1 MTLDIMRS
9 LAAARRED
17 EQASVPHD
25 VAPPSAEPAFVEAIR
40 HDIRWRRPR
49 LLPAEVIT
57 PGIFRRGPAQT
68 VNFTAVL
75 TQDPACISP
84 FCVDLKRR
92 ELIFVETPASADML
106 TSHAFFYDAQR
117 DLATAIYR
125 VGFDHLLQLKAHFG
139 SAVAACRPIFLHSTG
154 RCGSTL
160 LSQLLDTGCHLRSV
174 SEPDF
179 YTQLAMAA
187 RREPHRF
194 AELQALAA
202 AGTTLLCHHLNA
214 RQETPRRVL
223 IKLRSF
229 CIFSARLFDLPGQ
242 PAANLFLW
250 RDPAATIN
258 SFLNAFMGKRAFDRW
273 RGTRADRLF
282 MQLVTRLPRLKQALA
297 ATMPLLEEPAW
308 RRFVRRHGFVGYF
321 TANWLAHMLAARSL
335 QVEDGYFSAA
345 IRYAELREA
354 PVHVLEGL
362 QRALE
367 LPIEQRLDPAG
378 VTAVMAQDSQR
389 NSRFASRN
397 ERLLTPADRGT
408 IECQLAPY
416 AELQRDPL
424 QV

>member
-1 MTLDIMRS
+1 MRS
-9 LAAARRED
+9 LAATRHED
-17 EQASVPHD
+17 EQTSVPRE
-25 VAPPSAEPAFVEAIR
+25 VPAPAAEPAVVAAIR

-68 VNFTAVL
+68 VDFAAVL
-75 TQDPACISP
+75 RQDAARISP
-84 FCVDLKRR
+84 FCVDMKRR

-117 DLATAIYR
+117 DLASAIYR
-125 VGFDHLLQLKAHFG
+125 VGFDHLPVLGSNFG
-139 SAVAACRPIFLHSTG
+139 TAVAACRPIFLHSTG

-160 LSQLLDTGCHLRSV
+160 LSQLLDAGCHLRSV

-194 AELQALAA
+194 AELQAVAA
-202 AGTTLLCHHLNA
+202 AGTTLLCHHLDA
-214 RQETPRRVL
+214 RQDTPRRVL

-250 RDPAATIN
+250 RDPEATIN

-273 RGTRADRLF
+273 RRTRADRLF
-282 MQLVTRLPRLKQALA
+282 MQLVTRLPRLKAELT
-297 ATMPLLEEPAW
+297 ATMPLLDEPPW
-308 RRFVRRHGFVGYF
+308 RRFVRHHGFVGYF
-321 TANWLAHMLAARSL
+321 TANWVAHMLAARSL
-335 QVEDGYFSAA
+335 QAEDGYFGAA
-345 IRYAELREA
+345 IRYAELRES
-354 PVHVLEGL
+354 PVQVLEGL

-367 LPIEQRLDPAG
+367 LPVEQRLDPAG

-408 IECQLAPY
+408 IDRQLEPY
-416 AELQRDPL
+416 AELRSDPL
-424 QV
+424 RA

>member
-1 MTLDIMRS
+1 MRS
-9 LAAARRED
+9 LAATRHED
-17 EQASVPHD
+17 EQAGVRHEVPSPLAGPASV
-25 VAPPSAEPAFVEAIR
+25 AAIR

-57 PGIFRRGPAQT
+57 PGIFRRGPART
-68 VNFTAVL
+68 VDFTAVL
-75 TQDPACISP
+75 IQDAARISP
-84 FCVDLKRR
+84 FCVDMKRR
-92 ELIFVETPASADML
+92 ELIFVETPASADL
-106 TSHAFFYDAQR
+106 LASHAFFYDAQR

-125 VGFDHLLQLKAHFG
+125 VGFDRLPQVGAQFA
-139 SAVAACRPIFLHSTG
+139 SAVEACRPIFLHSTG

-160 LSQLLDTGCHLRSV
+160 LSQLLDAGCHLRSV

-179 YTQLAMAA
+179 YTQLAMGA

-194 AELQALAA
+194 DELQAVAA

-250 RDPAATIN
+250 REPVATIN
-258 SFLNAFMGKRAFDRW
+258 SFLNAFMGKRAFERW

-282 MQLVTRLPRLKQALA
+282 MQLVTRLPKLKHVLA
-297 ATMPLLEEPAW
+297 ATMPLLGEPAW
-308 RRFVRRHGFVGYF
+308 RSVVRRNGFVGYF
-321 TANWLAHMLAARSL
+321 TANWVAHMLAARSL
-335 QVEDGYFSAA
+335 QEEDGYFSAA
-345 IRYAELREA
+345 IRYADLREA
-354 PVHVLEGL
+354 PAHVLEAL

-367 LPIEQRLDPAG
+367 LPSEQQLDPAAI
-378 VTAVMAQDSQR
+378 TAVMGQDSQR

-397 ERLLTPADRGT
+397 EWLLTAADRVT
-408 IECQLAPY
+408 IERQLAPH

-424 QV
+424 QI